1 MFYKAMPSLLLDYIK
16 NHHQFPLALD
26 ENFLTQ
32 PEKAINLAHPK
43 FSQHRQ
49 QHYFFLP
56 NVIFYWFNLRN
67 VSIGGLWNFYSL
79 NANETL
85 TNSTNTLL
93 VKNIRGSMTLDYGC
107 EIEKPLELNF
117 IADSIFISADFMTN
131 QSNVEARDYHVIRT
145 AIGTPV
151 TNRQAAVIMQ
161 QIEFAIASSL
171 LPCMTRESCS
181 VLYCTNFPKYFFK
194 RGL

>member
-1 MFYKAMPSLLLDYIK
+1 
-16 NHHQFPLALD
+16 
-26 ENFLTQ
+26 
-32 PEKAINLAHPK
+32 
-43 FSQHRQ
+43 
-49 QHYFFLP
+49 
-56 NVIFYWFNLRN
+56 
-67 VSIGGLWNFYSL
+67 
-79 NANETL
+79 
-85 TNSTNTLL
+85 
-93 VKNIRGSMTLDYGC
+93 MTLDYGC

-171 LPCMTRESCS
+171 LPCMTPWKS
-181 VLYCTNFPKYFFK
+181 VNQASSIYDMEHPLEKMFAHTATDKPDSKSIKQLCKKWIPFNQS
-194 RGL
+194 